1 MAYVSRLVSV
11 YPLLGALALA
21 ACASDPNKDVQEAHE
36 ARVETQ
42 TEYNKDQAQLNQ
54 KQTDERAELQQEQ
67 RSEQADLRG
76 DRGQDSAAT
85 SKSVSQAQAEM
96 TQERRDFAADAEK
109 RIQKADAKANEL
121 LTKSRALSAAKKAKF
136 DAAWTN
142 YKTSREVAA
151 EKAKTIYVV
160 ANPDWSSSKTEVEA
174 SIKQL
179 EDSVDNLDKA
189 F

>member
-1 MAYVSRLVSV
+1 LI
-11 YPLLGALALA
+11 GALALG

-36 ARVETQ
+36 ARVEQHNETAK
-42 TEYNKDQAQLNQ
+42 EQAELNR
-54 KQTDERAELQQEQ
+54 KQSEDRAELQQEQ
-67 RSEQADLRG
+67 RSEQAELRG
-76 DRGQDSAAT
+76 DSGQDSAAT

-121 LTKSRALSAAKKAKF
+121 LNNSRNLSPAKKAKF

-142 YKTSREVAA
+142 YKTSRELAA
-151 EKAKTIYVV
+151 EKAKGVYVV
-160 ANPDWSSSKTEVEA
+160 ANPDWASSKTEIEN

-179 EDSVDNLDKA
+179 EDSVDNLNKV